1 MNEKFKITEKVMSLI
16 TSLMDAGFSGEAR
29 LTNTYCTG
37 AREIL
42 GTSYSMELTGF
53 SKETLCV
60 AEDEAGNI
68 VLVGRYAEA
77 DRQPEFSVKDIVQV
91 AYDMYRAYKG
101 RGYSMP
107 SEFQALFV
115 EHGLISKRVR
125 TVEEWEES

>member
-1 MNEKFKITEKVMSLI
+1 MSEKFKITEKVMSLL
-16 TSLMDAGFSGEAR
+16 TSLMDAGLQGEAR

-42 GTSYSMELTGF
+42 GASYSMELTGF

-68 VLVGRYAEA
+68 VLVGRYAEV
-77 DRQPEFSVKDIVQV
+77 DRQPEFSVKDIVQI
-91 AYDMYRAYKG
+91 AYGKYRAYKPS
-101 RGYSMP
+101 GYDMP
-107 SEFQALFV
+107 HEFRALFV
-115 EHGLISKRVR
+115 EHGLIAKRVR